1 MQRGSDTHGPRQDE
15 AMQREVSDVLR
26 SGHSSRAEE
35 WREAEPSGEDE
46 PEVDRAPG
54 GTLAGGVP
62 DGMTE
67 GDVTGRAELAA
78 VLARAYPADRER
90 LLAVAQENNALDR
103 ILDTLRR
110 LPADTQFNNVNEVWT
125 TLGYGVEEQRF

>member
-1 MQRGSDTHGPRQDE
+1 MQRGSDKHGPRQDE
-15 AMQREVSDVLR
+15 AMEREVASVLR

-46 PEVDRAPG
+46 PETDRVPG

-67 GDVTGRAELAA
+67 ADVTGRSELAA
-78 VLARAYPADRER
+78 VLGRAYPADRER
-90 LLAVAQENNALDR
+90 LLTVAQENNATDR

-110 LPADTQFNNVNEVWT
+110 LPADEQFDNLNQVWA
-125 TLGYGVEEQRF
+125 TLGHGVEKHRS